1 MDPESQPKRGAD
13 RVSVVTTLI
22 IKDGEGFEGE
32 NLMEHG
38 ENEENSGGV
47 AALIVKDGE
56 DIDGMWLTVVWAEY
70 FT

>member
-1 MDPESQPKRGAD
+1 MDPESQPKRGAN

-22 IKDGEGFEGE
+22 SKDGEGFEGE

-56 DIDGMWLTVVWAEY
+56 DIDGM
-70 FT
+70 